1 MIQRMAALLVI
12 GVLAGCAT
20 AISPAPVVTGDAASS
35 DPWALEPYQP
45 QSPSV
50 TPTPAPA
57 IPAIMPQAMAPPKK
71 AGPGEVVVQSG
82 DTLFAI
88 SRRHNTSLRSLIDA
102 NGLKPPYGVMAGQL
116 LRIPVNTAHRVAR
129 GETLGGIA
137 KRYGVASSELV
148 RLNNIKR
155 PYHVL
160 IGQTLVL
167 PGAKPP
173 AASKAQSVVATAS
186 ARPSRPAPAAP
197 PMSYDYAEDSTSSPL
212 IEVAPKK
219 PPALVKLTKMPPR
232 AGKQFAWPT
241 KGKILTGYGPRA
253 NGLHNDGINI
263 AAAPNSPVMAAEN
276 GIVSYAG
283 SDLEG
288 YGNLLLIKH
297 AGGWITAYAHNSEL
311 LVSRGDSIRRGQTIA
326 LAGRTGGVKRDQV
339 HFEIRNGAKPVNP
352 MRLLAGG

>member
-1 MIQRMAALLVI
+1 
-12 GVLAGCAT
+12 
-20 AISPAPVVTGDAASS
+20 
-35 DPWALEPYQP
+35 
-45 QSPSV
+45 
-50 TPTPAPA
+50 
-57 IPAIMPQAMAPPKK
+57 
-71 AGPGEVVVQSG
+71 
-82 DTLFAI
+82 
-88 SRRHNTSLRSLIDA
+88 
-102 NGLKPPYGVMAGQL
+102 
-116 LRIPVNTAHRVAR
+116 
-129 GETLGGIA
+129 
-137 KRYGVASSELV
+137 V
-148 RLNNIKR
+148 RLNKIKR

-173 AASKAQSVVATAS
+173 PPAIKAQSVAVAAMPKPSRRAS
-186 ARPSRPAPAAP
+186 AQPVAP

-212 IEVAPKK
+212 IEDAPKK
-219 PPALVKLTKMPPR
+219 PLAPLKQTKIPPR

-241 KGKILTGYGPRA
+241 KGKILTGFGPRA

-263 AAAPNSPVMAAEN
+263 AAAANSPVVAAEN

-311 LVSRGDSIRRGQTIA
+311 LVRRGDSITRGQTIA
-326 LAGRTGGVKRDQV
+326 LAGRTGGVDRDQV